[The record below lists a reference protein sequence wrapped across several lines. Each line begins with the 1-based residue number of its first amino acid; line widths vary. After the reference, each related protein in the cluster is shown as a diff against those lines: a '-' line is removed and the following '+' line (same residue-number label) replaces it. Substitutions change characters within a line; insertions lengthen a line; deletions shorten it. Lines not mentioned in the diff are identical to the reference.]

1 MNHMTLIARFAAR
14 LCARFTVL
22 FPFTL
27 PAQDSIQQT
36 SNYAHP
42 VDKSAQKLLT
52 RLRHAHVIHMLDSS
66 GTLRARAHQGL
77 TARRL
82 RIARWVALVIG
93 ISMSAPMSVAD
104 SGSIDAID
112 PKTYVRST
120 MVKREAVCLAK
131 LIGKESA
138 WNSKAIGNLSSPSKS
153 YTYGLLQLKNP
164 LVKDKSPIEQ
174 IHYGLRYIDHRYDG
188 DTCKA
193 WAHWMKRGWH

>member
-22 FPFTL
+22 FPSTL
-27 PAQDSIQQT
+27 PAQDSIQPT
-36 SNYAHP
+36 SSYAQP
-42 VDKSAQKLLT
+42 VDKYAHKLLT

-82 RIARWVALVIG
+82 RRARWVALVIG
-93 ISMSAPMSVAD
+93 ISLSIPMAGAD

-120 MVKREAVCLAK
+120 MVKKEAVCLAK